1 MIENLEYVRLAS
13 SGIYDSDLFRFYVY
27 DQLTWSSNMI
37 IDELNPS
44 IYLQLGV
51 F

>member
-1 MIENLEYVRLAS
+1 MLECLEYVRLAS
-13 SGIYDSDLFRFYVY
+13 YGIYDSDLFLFYIH
-27 DQLTWSSNMI
+27 DQRSWTRSLS

-51 F
+51 L